1 MSDNNHKIRIWQ
13 SSTDYITL
21 SYATVQVGYSPQGER
36 IRDRL
41 GLVHRISPSTR
52 RYPTGLILTL
62 IPEELTLLN
71 NSAAATRRTVL
82 EWLEH
87 FFRVQAE
94 LVVYSAAATV
104 AAEGEALTRN
114 LAWRCFIES
123 LPGAYFGSLAQ
134 LEAAQLPLELELLV
148 TEDGTF
154 TDFSSLATYSAYSP
168 ARP

>member
-1 MSDNNHKIRIWQ
+1 MTDNHRIRIWQ

-41 GLVHRISPSTR
+41 GLVHRIAPSTR
-52 RYPTGLILTL
+52 RYPTGLALTL
-62 IPEELTLLN
+62 IPEELTLKN
-71 NSAAATRRTVL
+71 NAGAATRRTVL

-87 FFRVQAE
+87 FFRAQAE
-94 LVVYSAAATV
+94 LVVYSAAATLD
-104 AAEGEALTRN
+104 AEGEVLTRN

-123 LPGAYFGSLAQ
+123 LPERCFGSLAQ
-134 LEAAQLPLELELLV
+134 FETAALPLELELLV